1 MAIGGCAGSTAGG
14 FKVLRVVILIKNL
27 KSVLRQTV
35 MPYHYN
41 TVMLDGRTLRSE
53 FLQRTLG
60 FTFVFFTVALVCM
73 LVLMF
78 QGLDL
83 NTAFGTSMSAIGN
96 CGPGL
101 GLTGPAFTWAELPD
115 LSKWV
120 LSFTM
125 LIGRLEIFTVIILFS
140 SYYWRK

>member
-1 MAIGGCAGSTAGG
+1 
-14 FKVLRVVILIKNL
+14 
-27 KSVLRQTV
+27 
-35 MPYHYN
+35 
-41 TVMLDGRTLRSE
+41 
-53 FLQRTLG
+53 
-60 FTFVFFTVALVCM
+60 
-73 LVLMF
+73 
-78 QGLDL
+78 
-83 NTAFGTSMSAIGN
+83 IGN

-140 SYYWRK
+140 PYYWRK